1 MDPSGDRTAP
11 VDRVAQIR
19 AEIEAARAR
28 VAGTLDALRF
38 KADVPAR
45 LGDSVGTA
53 ASTFTEHLID
63 RLTSSESDGSTPEG
77 STTIPAPDEMHVARE
92 VDWGAGESWQG

>member
-1 MDPSGDRTAP
+1 MDPTGDRTAP
-11 VDRVAQIR
+11 VDRVAEVR

-45 LGDSVGTA
+45 LGDSVGAA
-53 ASTFTEHLID
+53 ASTFTAHLID
-63 RLTSSESDGSTPEG
+63 RLTSSESDESTPEEAIP
-77 STTIPAPDEMHVARE
+77 IPAPDERHVAGGSTMEPADPRT
-92 VDWGAGESWQG
+92 

>member
-1 MDPSGDRTAP
+1 MDPSGDRTPP

-28 VAGTLDALRF
+28 VVGTLDALWF

-45 LGDSVGTA
+45 LGDWVGTA
-53 ASTFTEHLID
+53 ASTFSAHLID
-63 RLTSSESDGSTPEG
+63 RLTSSESEG
-77 STTIPAPDEMHVARE
+77 TLEDSITIPAPHDLDVARE
-92 VDWGAGESWQG
+92 VDRGAG

>member
-1 MDPSGDRTAP
+1 MDPTGDRPAP
-11 VDRVAQIR
+11 VDRVAEVR

-45 LGDSVGTA
+45 LGDSMGTA
-53 ASTFTEHLID
+53 ASTFT
-63 RLTSSESDGSTPEG
+63 RT
-77 STTIPAPDEMHVARE
+77 
-92 VDWGAGESWQG
+92 

>member
-19 AEIEAARAR
+19 AEIEAARGR

-63 RLTSSESDGSTPEG
+63 RLTSSKSDGSTPEG
-77 STTIPAPDEMHVARE
+77 STTSPAPDEMHVARE
-92 VDWGAGESWQG
+92 VDWGAD

>member
-1 MDPSGDRTAP
+1 MT
-11 VDRVAQIR
+11 QIR
-19 AEIEAARAR
+19 ADIEAARAR
-28 VAGTLDALRF
+28 VAGTLDALKF

-63 RLTSSESDGSTPEG
+63 RLT
-77 STTIPAPDEMHVARE
+77 
-92 VDWGAGESWQG
+92 